1 MKIINWRCCR
11 FFLHRLH
18 MRLNWF
24 LGRYVVSGELRYLR
38 KRVKELEAGENQ
50 DIRFLRLQLAKL
62 RAENTDLQSRADDWR
77 IKFSELFTMTEGQ
90 LYEHA
95 HHYDIWE
102 ADDAPGWFV
111 AANNCVFCGCGLEVA
126 AFRTKRDVLL
136 YGALLHT
143 MGYHPRHNL
152 CCSSCYAECM

>member
-1 MKIINWRCCR
+1 MKIFSKRCWKR
-11 FFLHRLH
+11 RLHRLH

-38 KRVKELEAGENQ
+38 KRVNELEAGENQ
-50 DIRFLRLQLAKL
+50 DIKFLRFQLTKL
-62 RAENTDLQSRADDWR
+62 RAENTALQSRTDDWR
-77 IKFSELFTMTEGQ
+77 TKFSELFTMTEGQ
-90 LYEHA
+90 LYELA
-95 HHYDIWE
+95 CHYDIWG

-126 AFRTKRDVLL
+126 ALHTRRDALL

-143 MGYHPRHNL
+143 MDYHPRHNL